1 MKAIEENGRLSPT
14 KFNQV
19 QEDIRK
25 VELLNHNKTVKAL
38 EKKNREQEKNHARMI
53 TMMDRWERVVDSQA
67 NRLKNQKFE
76 KGEQE
81 KQFQQEMGLKE
92 IEVKELKELR
102 DIGIETAEKVKIEH
116 DAVVQKLEEDNKQ
129 EMELKETEVKELMEL
144 MEKEAKE
151 QKDVVDKLDRQH
163 SQELKEMGVKQ
174 VKELKELLDIG
185 IETAERVKVKHDGK
199 VLKLEEDIKVLKS
212 QIEEHS
218 KVDSK
223 ET

>member
-1 MKAIEENGRLSPT
+1 MLSPT

-92 IEVKELKELR
+92 IEVKELKEL
-102 DIGIETAEKVKIEH
+102 
-116 DAVVQKLEEDNKQ
+116 
-129 EMELKETEVKELMEL
+129 KEIEVKEL
-144 MEKEAKE
+144 KEV
-151 QKDVVDKLDRQH
+151 QDKQDRQH
-163 SQELKEMGVKQ
+163 SQELKELRDIRNETTERVKLEHDAKVHKLEEENKVLKNQLRQQEFEMGEQERKIRQ
-174 VKELKELLDIG
+174 EMELKEIEVKKLRDIG
-185 IETAERVKVKHDGK
+185 IETAKRVKVENDAK
-199 VLKLEEDIKVLKS
+199 VHKLEEDI
-212 QIEEHS
+212 
-218 KVDSK
+218 
-223 ET
+223 